1 MCVCVCVSFSH
12 TNELQL
18 LNYGFYA
25 NNLEN
30 DNDEQRFG
38 SNDCAQYLS
47 LYHPYIF
54 NFAGFPFD
62 VFFFAFALLVFL
74 LLWSKQIFEYFNF
87 DAMLLPCKA
96 KTKIRIHYEEEGEN
110 IRPFCNA
117 LHRQN
122 ISTIDISNAGVCK

>member
-38 SNDCAQYLS
+38 SNDCA
-47 LYHPYIF
+47 
-54 NFAGFPFD
+54 
-62 VFFFAFALLVFL
+62 
-74 LLWSKQIFEYFNF
+74 
-87 DAMLLPCKA
+87 
-96 KTKIRIHYEEEGEN
+96 
-110 IRPFCNA
+110 
-117 LHRQN
+117 
-122 ISTIDISNAGVCK
+122 